1 MVWHILGSYNSI
13 GLTKGSYTTVG
24 VSGGVYRVALLPVR
38 PDIKPTKET
47 TQLVIKEFRRYT
59 R

>member
-13 GLTKGSYTTVG
+13 GLTKGAYTTVG
-24 VSGGVYRVALLPVR
+24 VSGGAYRVALLPVR

-47 TQLVIKEFRRYT
+47 TQFVIKEFRGYT

>member
-24 VSGGVYRVALLPVR
+24 VSGGAYRVALLPVR
-38 PDIKPTKET
+38 PDIKPTKF
-47 TQLVIKEFRRYT
+47 VIKEFRRYT